1 MLTLFV
7 KLQRVSEKLTHHC
20 ICKISGTSA
29 PAPFHVTNLQ
39 IDTFCQSTL
48 PNRRFACFKFHC
60 INAKSNGRLQKPKLK
75 MNQRS
80 VRVQLIDAHKKSGS
94 WARIVSDYLTAVQ
107 RIRELEVR
115 NAQLE
120 KEAGELRVENDSLLS
135 RAEQSQKV
143 LALAGEAEAAQV
155 LAKRLQNDLIIA
167 YKERAEAAEGRASA
181 LDQLEVVREINMK
194 QTEEV
199 RASQHQVSTLRNEIS
214 GLRTEIQRL
223 SASIDVS
230 AREVES
236 RSEENAQLQLRIA
249 GLETENGDLVNRL
262 IQLKDS
268 ELHRMDAAS
277 KMCEDIITSAKK
289 QAGEILAAARMEAAK
304 TSVSPVKGQ
313 QQVRPQHGLE
323 AVTLTVPSVLIAST
337 PSAHQGGCYGM
348 AYDQT
353 GSLLATCGVDK
364 TVRLW
369 DGVRG
374 GSIAQ
379 LRGAHEA
386 VNDVCFTA
394 DGKILLGAEDK
405 SAIRLWDVRSRRLL
419 NRALT
424 GHLDKVTGIATSS
437 HTDTNVAYS
446 CAADRMIKVWK
457 LSTGT
462 CERSFKYFSKARRI
476 SIVVESGLLV
486 SGHMDGN
493 LRFWDPRSN
502 GFEPVRQVTVHSGR
516 EASGVSTPMAGAP
529 SLVASCGKDNT
540 VCVIDVRTFNLL
552 HTLSGPRFKV
562 DCSPWN
568 RPAFAP
574 TASYVSCG
582 SEDGTLH
589 VWDLSE
595 ESHLISVLS
604 IPKALLGRHPSD
616 KTPAMVGCAW
626 SPMGSPLVAS
636 ERGGGVMFWDAAAT

>member
-1 MLTLFV
+1 M
-7 KLQRVSEKLTHHC
+7 REPRSEMKQPSIRAQLLD
-20 ICKISGTSA
+20 A
-29 PAPFHVTNLQ
+29 
-39 IDTFCQSTL
+39 QSKT
-48 PNRRFACFKFHC
+48 
-60 INAKSNGRLQKPKLK
+60 
-75 MNQRS
+75 
-80 VRVQLIDAHKKSGS
+80 GS
-94 WARIVSDYLTAVQ
+94 WTRIVSDYWTAVQ

-115 NAQLE
+115 NGQLE
-120 KEAGELRVENDSLLS
+120 KEAGELRAENDSLIS
-135 RAEQSQKV
+135 RVEQSQKV
-143 LALAGEAEAAQV
+143 IDLAKEAEAAQA
-155 LAKRLQNDLIIA
+155 LAKRLQDDLIVA
-167 YKERAEAAEGRASA
+167 YKDRAEAAEGRASA
-181 LDQLEVVREINMK
+181 LNQLEVVREINIK

-199 RASQHQVSTLRNEIS
+199 RASQHQISTFRSEINA
-214 GLRTEIQRL
+214 LKKEIQRL
-223 SASIDVS
+223 NASIDLS
-230 AREVES
+230 ARELES
-236 RSEENAQLQLRIA
+236 RSEETAQLQLRIA
-249 GLETENGDLVNRL
+249 GLETENGDLVDRL

-304 TSVSPVKGQ
+304 AAKVLPAQDQMT
-313 QQVRPQHGLE
+313 VRPAAGE
-323 AVTLTVPSVLIAST
+323 SPPLTVPSVLIAST
-337 PSAHQGGCYGM
+337 PSAHPGGCYGM
-348 AYDQT
+348 AFDQT

-394 DGKILLGAEDK
+394 DGRVLLGAEDK
-405 SAIRLWDVRSRRLL
+405 SAVRLWDVRSRRLL

-437 HTDTNVAYS
+437 HTDTNIAFS
-446 CAADRMIKVWK
+446 CAADRMIKVWN

-476 SIVVESGLLV
+476 AVVAESGLLV

-493 LRFWDPRSN
+493 LRFWDPRIN
-502 GFEPVRQVTVHSGR
+502 KFDPVRQVPVHNGR
-516 EASGVSTPMAGAP
+516 EASGVSSSPPGAP
-529 SLVASCGKDNT
+529 PLVTSCGKDNT
-540 VCVIDVRTFNLL
+540 VCLIDVRTFAVL
-552 HTLSGPRFKV
+552 HTLNGPRFKV

-574 TASYVSCG
+574 TASHVACG

-589 VWDLSE
+589 IWDLSDT
-595 ESHLISVLS
+595 SGDVSRPISLLT
-604 IPKALLGRHPSD
+604 IPKLLMGRQPSD
-616 KTPAMVGCAW
+616 KMPTMMGCAW
-626 SPMGSPLVAS
+626 GPMGAPLVAS
-636 ERGGGVMFWDAAAT
+636 ERGGGVMFWDAA